1 MPTINDYKKK
11 ALNNLGY
18 LGDINTAES
27 KWLKAVCSPY
37 VGVIPDMWRYALKQ
51 VGFTG
56 GLIEM
61 QNELLKALEYTDLS
75 ISNKW
80 YKYWKN
86 GAGPA
91 WGLEGS
97 VLDIDFANSRA
108 YNSKVPF
115 KTTPDSILTYTS
127 PSPKLVY
134 GDDGVLRYAPH
145 NLLLQS
151 QTFETASW
159 SKGNATISANAVA
172 APDGT
177 TTADAMFTT
186 AVTATFFVSQSVT
199 TAAVAHTFSVY
210 AKPNGYNFIFLFNGT
225 TGQGR
230 VFNVATGVK
239 GGTAGNSAP
248 TSDDIVSVGN
258 GWYRCSITGT
268 CTAASNSFRVY
279 VMSSDAGSAAFTA
292 DGVSGLYIWGAQLQI
307 TPNHSNAYIPTTT
320 AAVYS
325 LPIDHNPTTFEP
337 LGVLIEEQRTNLCL
351 YSDDFTNAAWVKSN
365 LTAAKTATGP
375 DGVTNSASTL
385 TATAANATAR
395 QNVTSASAARITSM
409 FVKRRTG
416 TGAVYLSQGGT
427 TGSELVVNGTFTT
440 NTTGWTASG
449 ATLAVVSSELEVT
462 NTGAAAGIADSDAFA
477 TVVGTAYLVG
487 YTARRGTSSSVGI
500 EVRTTSGSAE
510 ASITLTNTSNVDGFL
525 YFIASTTS
533 TFIRVSSNQAVLG
546 RTGYFD
552 NLSVKAAVETTVT
565 VTSDWTRVATASAT
579 ITNPPLIIR
588 MATSGDA
595 IDVALFQ
602 HELGAF
608 ITSPIPT
615 VASQVTRLADQVSIL
630 TSAFGYS
637 QTEMTIA
644 GQYQQLVATTVS
656 VPRTTLCAAS
666 SGNNRL
672 EMRGADSG
680 LGALAAYGTGVGVAS
695 LGPAAG
701 VAANTPTK
709 LAFAAGAS
717 GGALYQ
723 NGAQAASN
731 PTSASAPNVGTGTFG
746 VGYNPSAGGQLNGH
760 IKRLTYF
767 PTRRSNADLQVLTT

>member
-1 MPTINDYKKK
+1 MAGLSTNAPGLWGGFAGLLYGSTSLSTPPGFLADATPAWVPDGGVLAFEFDNG
-11 ALNNLGY
+11 LGY
-18 LGDINTAES
+18 
-27 KWLKAVCSPY
+27 
-37 VGVIPDMWRYALKQ
+37 
-51 VGFTG
+51 
-56 GLIEM
+56 
-61 QNELLKALEYTDLS
+61 
-75 ISNKW
+75 
-80 YKYWKN
+80 
-86 GAGPA
+86 
-91 WGLEGS
+91 
-97 VLDIDFANSRA
+97 NSRNLA
-108 YNSKVPF
+108 T
-115 KTTPDSILTYTS
+115 TTPDSILTYTN

-134 GDDGVLRYAPH
+134 GSDGVLRYAPH

-151 QTFETASW
+151 NNFDTTWTNVNSSETLNATTDPDGGNDATKLHVDTTASSHTIRQNVTLRTGMTYTFSIRAKEGELGW
-159 SKGNATISANAVA
+159 LAFDDGLSCNAYFNLSTGERGSFSNCTSTIAPLGSGWHLITITFVA
-172 APDGT
+172 AGTGGVPKIYVAEANNDVTFAGANTTDGL
-177 TTADAMFTT
+177 
-186 AVTATFFVSQSVT
+186 
-199 TAAVAHTFSVY
+199 
-210 AKPNGYNFIFLFNGT
+210 FI
-225 TGQGR
+225 
-230 VFNVATGVK
+230 
-239 GGTAGNSAP
+239 
-248 TSDDIVSVGN
+248 
-258 GWYRCSITGT
+258 YR
-268 CTAASNSFRVY
+268 
-279 VMSSDAGSAAFTA
+279 
-292 DGVSGLYIWGAQLQI
+292 AQLNLGSSAL
-307 TPNHSNAYIPTTT
+307 TYIPTTT

-351 YSDDFTNAAWVKSN
+351 YSDDFTNAAWVKTN

-395 QNVTSASAARITSM
+395 QDVTSASAARITSM

-462 NTGAAAGIADSDAFA
+462 NTGASSGIADSDAFA

-487 YTARRGTSSSVGI
+487 YTARRGTSSSI
-500 EVRTTSGSAE
+500 DIQVRKTAGGAETSV
-510 ASITLTNTSNVDGFL
+510 TLTNTSNVDGFL

-579 ITNPPLIIR
+579 VTNPPLIIR

-595 IDVALFQ
+595 IDVALFD

-630 TSAFGYS
+630 TSAFAYS
-637 QTEMTIA
+637 ATAGTYAVEADGQFTAGTI
-644 GQYQQLVATTVS
+644 TTWFRDDNIVLTNTAS
-656 VPRTTLCAAS
+656 GVRVYNSAS
-666 SGNNRL
+666 SPLALLGSYTPGT
-672 EMRGADSG
+672 MAKVAVGYMSGA
-680 LGALAAYGTGVGVAS
+680 
-695 LGPAAG
+695 
-701 VAANTPTK
+701 
-709 LAFAAGAS
+709 
-717 GGALYQ
+717 
-723 NGAQAASN
+723 
-731 PTSASAPNVGTGTFG
+731 SASAGSIAGAAVVTFT
-746 VGYNPSAGGQLNGH
+746 NPGDTATTLLLGRGNTASGQFPLNGH

-767 PTRRSNADLQVLTT
+767 PTRRTDADLQVLTRGDDLVWGAGDYLVWGSGNNLTW